1 LHPPQFIPATA
12 PLGTALKHMQ
22 ATHAHLAVVVDEHG
36 GMEGIVTL
44 EDLLE
49 EIVGEINDEFDEETR
64 AQIVKEPAGTYLLSG
79 MLTVR
84 DANRR
89 LELELPEEGGY
100 TTLAGFLMA
109 QAGKLLQVGDV
120 VEYAGKHFVV
130 ERLDRR
136 RIRRVRL
143 TLPESVATAGIGR
156 SDA

>member
-1 LHPPQFIPATA
+1 MIPRTSVDAIPITA

-22 ATHAHLAVVVDEHG
+22 ASRAHLAVVVDEHG

-64 AQIVKEPAGTYLLSG
+64 AQIIKEAPGTYLLSG

-100 TTLAGFLMA
+100 TTLAGFLLA

-120 VEYAGKHFVV
+120 VEYEGKHFVV

-143 TLPESVATAGIGR
+143 TLPE
-156 SDA
+156 